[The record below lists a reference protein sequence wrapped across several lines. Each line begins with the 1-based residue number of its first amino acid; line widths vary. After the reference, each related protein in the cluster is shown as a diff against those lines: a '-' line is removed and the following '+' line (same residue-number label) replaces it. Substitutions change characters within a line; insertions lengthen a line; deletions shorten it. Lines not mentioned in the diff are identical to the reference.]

1 MDSRN
6 DSFLDDLEDEFVWG
20 RLLAVDPALPECLGG
35 TVILLGKMHSWCV
48 KWGMSSRVSTVEA
61 ANSPK
66 KRGFQ
71 GISIFK
77 SLHNYHYGTFIASA
91 HSPTPDPKGVQ
102 KLSQIANDT
111 EHLLTLLARHG
122 WLGAC
127 DIFWK
132 GTLRAISLWARLH
145 VAVSSSS
152 KILTKFACAR
162 IFRLT
167 GNFLQ
172 SVVTFGP
179 VCSLSLYR
187 RGPHSGASP
196 LQICTV
202 GFWRGKIHT
211 PARPTTSH
219 ALAPGAA
226 LTYNTANTGF
236 TQARSLH
243 GLCQQLLQLYTVSHS

>member
-145 VAVSSSS
+145 VAVASSS

-162 IFRLT
+162 TFRLT
-167 GNFLQ
+167 GNCHCNLWPRLGLYDPYPYIGVGPILAHPLCK
-172 SVVTFGP
+172 SVR
-179 VCSLSLYR
+179 LA
-187 RGPHSGASP
+187 SGAAKSTRLP
-196 LQICTV
+196 
-202 GFWRGKIHT
+202 GRP
-211 PARPTTSH
+211 PAMHLP
-219 ALAPGAA
+219 PGR
-226 LTYNTANTGF
+226 L
-236 TQARSLH
+236 
-243 GLCQQLLQLYTVSHS
+243 